1 MSAISAHR
9 AELEAIARSNGAAGP
24 GLQSIDGG
32 GMAVTVDAKGKLV
45 LPPAPPHDDPAGL
58 CAWLTTVLALNPGHP
73 ITGGVRQGLAGPEGH
88 VELRRADAQPLR
100 FEPASQIDS
109 PQRIHEALNWRMI
122 PTDGAVP
129 AFKGEHCRQIAHVIR
144 MLCGWADR
152 MTEADE
158 AGGIVGCYLGAAQ
171 AIEGH
176 TTYGTVP
183 QRYEAATALQ
193 RGIDDD
199 SGRSVG
205 PQKYLLDSS
214 TGEYVVRVADL
225 SVAARVYT
233 GGGLPHGWL
242 DARMEALGWERI
254 QLSGYSEAGRDGRR
268 TGHHA
273 RCNAYRG
280 HLPHHA
286 DVGEVVNT

>member
-1 MSAISAHR
+1 MSAIAARR
-9 AELEAIARSNGAAGP
+9 AELEAIARRNGAAGP
-24 GLQSIDGG
+24 GLQSIDGD
-32 GMAVTVDAKGKLV
+32 GMAVTVDAKGRLV
-45 LPPAPPHDDPAGL
+45 LPAAPSHDDPAAL
-58 CAWLTTVLALNPGHP
+58 CAWLTIVFALDRAHP

-88 VELRRADAQPLR
+88 VELRRAGAQPLR

-129 AFKGEHCRQIAHVIR
+129 AFKGDHCRQIAHVIR

-158 AGGIVGCYLGAAQ
+158 ASGIVGCYLGAAQ

-193 RGIDDD
+193 RGIDDG

-205 PQKYLLDSS
+205 RSAEVPARQLHRRVRRASGGPCGGR
-214 TGEYVVRVADL
+214 TGLHRRRA
-225 SVAARVYT
+225 AAR
-233 GGGLPHGWL
+233 LARRAHGS
-242 DARMEALGWERI
+242 ARLGSHSAI
-254 QLSGYSEAGRDGRR
+254 GVLG
-268 TGHHA
+268 A
-273 RCNAYRG
+273 R
-280 HLPHHA
+280 P
-286 DVGEVVNT
+286 